1 MAPDVRIGAIGA
13 TEAKVFGDE
22 VSSTCALDEGKGG
35 SSPAKLAVATF
46 TTVAL
51 MSGEEQ

>member
-1 MAPDVRIGAIGA
+1 MGVIGA
-13 TEAKVFGDE
+13 TEAKVFGDRE
-22 VSSTCALDEGKGG
+22 SSTCALEEGKGG

-46 TTVAL
+46 TTVVL